1 MPTKKGEKER
11 KDKEKEKKNDKM
23 TEKEQCFINLEKNA
37 GNREHIIFL
46 PLILI
51 VTLKR
56 AQKSPWGKIYDIIP
70 PVSLFFPP

>member
-1 MPTKKGEKER
+1 
-11 KDKEKEKKNDKM
+11 M

-37 GNREHIIFL
+37 GNRGHIIFL